1 MSYQTVEAGRGIEWL
16 KGAIQIAIG
25 NPGVFLVMA
34 LIIAI
39 IAIVPIIGTLALVV
53 FGPALLGGFIWAIR
67 EHDQGRTAE
76 IGQLFVAFQQPGKL
90 GPMVML
96 CLPVVALGVIMFVV
110 LFLTVGAAIM
120 GAVTGGGDGGAS
132 AAAAVGGAAIAG
144 LIGLVLGIGLFLL
157 MIFAIPRVMFDDV
170 EPIAAMKESLAAALA
185 NIMAIIVYCLVTFV
199 GLFVLAL
206 LIGWI
211 PLVGALAL
219 TLIAY
224 CLSAGVTYLAYK
236 DVFGVA
242 EAAPPAYAPPPSPPA
257 PPAA

>member
-16 KGAIQIAIG
+16 KGAIQIAMG

-34 LIIAI
+34 LIVAI
-39 IAIVPIIGTLALVV
+39 IAIVPIIGTIGLLV

-76 IGQLFVAFQQPGKL
+76 IGQLFTAFQQPGKL

-96 CLPVVALGVIMFVV
+96 CLPAVAFGVIMVVV

-120 GAVTGGGDGGAS
+120 GAATGGGDGGAG
-132 AAAAVGGAAIAG
+132 AAAAIGGAVIAG
-144 LIGLVLGIGLFLL
+144 LIGLVLGIGLYLL
-157 MIFAIPRVMFDDV
+157 MIFAIPRVMFDNV

-185 NIMAIIVYCLVTFV
+185 NIVAIIVYCVVTFI
-199 GLFVLAL
+199 GMFVLAL

-211 PLVGALAL
+211 PLVGMIAL

-224 CLSAGVTYLAYK
+224 CLAAGVIYLAYK

-242 EAAPPAYAPPPSPPA
+242 DAAPPAFVPPPA
-257 PPAA
+257 PPAPPVA